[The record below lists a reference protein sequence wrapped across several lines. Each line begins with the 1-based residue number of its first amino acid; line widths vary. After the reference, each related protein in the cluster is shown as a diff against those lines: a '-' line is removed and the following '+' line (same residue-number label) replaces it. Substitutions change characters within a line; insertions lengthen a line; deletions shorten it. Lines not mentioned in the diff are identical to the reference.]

1 MAARKVVEL
10 GFQPAWLGPEP
21 ALCTA
26 WPAGSFWA
34 HCCSPEC
41 CPGARVRVEH
51 PDGSPFLP
59 SGFPESQDF
68 TLCQVC
74 SPQSLPRWTR
84 PLSDHCCHPRTV
96 HTGPCS
102 FPPRR
107 GLPPQPQTLSPAPPA
122 LLGVQGSRGGEKAGV
137 GKRLLDLAWPLGN
150 AGQGACPCGV
160 SHTAPLEAHP
170 LKERGP
176 HRCPSGSPGVRGG
189 VGTPSCLHPW
199 SWAGPFWVCFPPSLL
214 FHQLQQKFWGCG
226 GAGRKL
232 VLVFSDFASPCFPLS
247 PPPHFAG
254 EWGGPGG
261 WEELGRV
268 SQPTRSGKQCP
279 TPLPCA
285 GDPDPPLPVWP
296 GPAPGCCGGG
306 GLGTRGCH
314 LP

>member
-1 MAARKVVEL
+1 M
-10 GFQPAWLGPEP
+10 
-21 ALCTA
+21 
-26 WPAGSFWA
+26 
-34 HCCSPEC
+34 
-41 CPGARVRVEH
+41 EH

-102 FPPRR
+102 FPTRR

-122 LLGVQGSRGGEKAGV
+122 LLGVRGSHGGEKAGV

-176 HRCPSGSPGVRGG
+176 HRCASGRPGVRGG

-199 SWAGPFWVCFPPSLL
+199 SWAGPCGYVSRPLCYSISCSRSSGAAGGPGENWSLFFLTLPVPASPSLL
-214 FHQLQQKFWGCG
+214 LLTLQASGEAQEG
-226 GAGRKL
+226 GGSWAG
-232 VLVFSDFASPCFPLS
+232 SPS
-247 PPPHFAG
+247 PPGAASSVPPLCPALG
-254 EWGGPGG
+254 TQTRPCPCG
-261 WEELGRV
+261 LGR
-268 SQPTRSGKQCP
+268 P
-279 TPLPCA
+279 
-285 GDPDPPLPVWP
+285 
-296 GPAPGCCGGG
+296 
-306 GLGTRGCH
+306 
-314 LP
+314 